1 MRRRSGTASGA
12 SAGSAPTYSGV
23 CWCRRAACT
32 TLPVCVCFLCSLR
45 LIAAL
50 AAWYVRPL
58 ILDCTSTGF
67 SVAVTQ
73 EDQLQGSVLLN
84 CLKASDVFRKA
95 AALPLTAAEVE
106 ATKQTPSRKRTN
118 TQSTGGGAGGS
129 GRSARSGGCAKV
141 ADIVA
146 YKTAVADLLVLEKR
160 LTQWYGKRSE
170 ALLEEVA
177 QRLVKEFDDSAAS
190 HFASGSAVPSPA
202 KAARSSVS
210 PARRLPDPISE
221 GFLNAA
227 SASVRQETEAID
239 RSLAELL
246 NGRLPKV
253 ILDAER
259 RKNPETVRQDIV
271 LNDDG
276 EEIVVLD

>member
-1 MRRRSGTASGA
+1 MH
-12 SAGSAPTYSGV
+12 
-23 CWCRRAACT
+23 
-32 TLPVCVCFLCSLR
+32 
-45 LIAAL
+45 
-50 AAWYVRPL
+50 PL

-95 AALPLTAAEVE
+95 AALRLTADEVE
-106 ATKQTPSRKRTN
+106 AARQTPSRKRTN

-129 GRSARSGGCAKV
+129 GRSARSGGFAKV

-177 QRLVKEFDDSAAS
+177 QRLVKEFDGAAS
-190 HFASGSAVPSPA
+190 HFASASAAPSPA

-221 GFLNAA
+221 GFLSAA
-227 SASVRQETEAID
+227 SASVRHETEAID

-246 NGRLPKV
+246 DGRLPKV

-276 EEIVVLD
+276 EEVVVLD